1 MSQALQPASR
11 AYGGSLRDLTLLNLV
26 VLAWGF
32 TSILG
37 KLISIPAVEVT
48 VWRTGFA
55 AIGLLL
61 ICRFRSLS
69 LIISR
74 RDALAFLGTGVIIG
88 WHWATFFLSARLS
101 TASVCLAAM
110 PTGML
115 WCSLIEPLVNR
126 TRKWSKVELVTGLV
140 TIVAVWIIYR
150 FEFRHWLG
158 FTVGLTSAFLAA
170 IFGVMN
176 KQLTTRHPPA
186 VMCCYQM
193 VGACISCLALLPFL
207 STPTFAL
214 PAGMDWLWLVLLSQV
229 CTVAAYVG
237 YLDVLRRVSVFTV
250 NVVYNLE
257 PVYGILMA
265 AIIFGEKE
273 RMSGGFYF
281 GATIIV
287 ASVVALPVMNR
298 LTANQNAVSEEP
310 PATSGLP

>member
-1 MSQALQPASR
+1 MSHIPQTASR
-11 AYGGSLRDLTLLNLV
+11 AYGGSLRDLTVLNLV

-37 KLISIPAVEVT
+37 KLISIPPVEVS

-55 AIGLLL
+55 AMGLVFVCYFSGIRLGV
-61 ICRFRSLS
+61 
-69 LIISR
+69 SR
-74 RDALAFLGTGVIIG
+74 RDALAFLGTGALIG

-115 WCSLIEPLVNR
+115 WCSLIEPMVNR

-140 TIVAVWIIYR
+140 TIGAVWIIYR

-186 VMCCYQM
+186 LMCCYQM
-193 VGACISCLALLPFL
+193 IGACVSCLVLLPFL
-207 STPTFAL
+207 GVHSLSIPN
-214 PAGMDWLWLVLLSQV
+214 GRDWLWLLLLSQV

-257 PVYGILMA
+257 PVYGIVLA
-265 AIIFGEKE
+265 AVIFGEKE
-273 RMSGGFYF
+273 RMSGGFYL
-281 GATIIV
+281 GASIIV
-287 ASVVALPVMNR
+287 ASVVALPVMNHFAAR
-298 LTANQNAVSEEP
+298 RNALSEEP